1 MKRILRAMLYAALPL
16 ITISVIVA
24 IIHGI
29 VCGFKFLGLGEV
41 SSILL
46 SSVVLIY
53 VFLVVVF
60 TVNR

>member
-1 MKRILRAMLYAALPL
+1 MIKLLRALWHALLPL
-16 ITISVIVA
+16 IAVIV
-24 IIHGI
+24 IITVMHGI

-60 TVNR
+60 YGK